1 MVKGVHVQNLDVCR
15 VDKDWEWT
23 QYVQFMKMS
32 MKLFCILQ
40 LRLGFLLL
48 CTLSVAAYLAFK
60 EG

>member
-32 MKLFCILQ
+32 MKLSI
-40 LRLGFLLL
+40 
-48 CTLSVAAYLAFK
+48 S
-60 EG
+60 